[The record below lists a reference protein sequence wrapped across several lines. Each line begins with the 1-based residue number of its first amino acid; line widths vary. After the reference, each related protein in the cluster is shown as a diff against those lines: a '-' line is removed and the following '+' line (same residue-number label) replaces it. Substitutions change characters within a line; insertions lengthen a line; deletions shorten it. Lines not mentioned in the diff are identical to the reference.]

1 MLDRVHRSVREK
13 AMRRRYK
20 PAKLEKMGDILQKV
34 LKKHRIP
41 LKTADQEL
49 RKTWLDA
56 VGSKIAVYT
65 RPDEIKRDVL
75 FVKVAN
81 SVWMQ
86 QIHFLKQDILEKI
99 NRARETNPIRNIFF
113 SLDETAAPI
122 TAAKDPP
129 APAPDLS
136 ALKSRDQQIIEKSVA
151 SIADEELR
159 KILTRVM
166 TREMARRRR
175 IESETRHPRERD
187 SR

>member
-1 MLDRVHRSVREK
+1 
-13 AMRRRYK
+13 
-20 PAKLEKMGDILQKV
+20 MGDILQKV

-41 LKTADQEL
+41 VKTPDSGL

-56 VGSKIAVYT
+56 VGPKIAAHT
-65 RPDEIKRDVL
+65 RPDAVRQNVL

-86 QIHFLKQDILEKI
+86 QLHFLKQEILGKI
-99 NRARETNPIRNIFF
+99 NRENEQNPIRNIFF
-113 SLDETAAPI
+113 SLDETAVPAAETRSQPAP
-122 TAAKDPP
+122 A

-136 ALKSRDQQIIEKSVA
+136 ALKSRDRTIIEKSVA
-151 SIADEELR
+151 AIADAELR
-159 KILTRVM
+159 DILKRVM

-175 IESETRHPRERD
+175 IESEARGPRGRN